1 MKRKTFLKTSLAAG
15 ASFTILPSGLWAS
28 TKKNSTMQLAQIGTG
43 RMGQGD
49 MMNALNNGWKSAVNA
64 RMVAVCDVD
73 RSRAEDAKKKLLKSY
88 EEKGE
93 TAVECQLETDYRK
106 LLARDDIDGV
116 LISTPENWHGLI
128 GVAAAKAGKHIYL
141 QKPLTYSIPE
151 GQELVKA
158 VRKHNVVLQT
168 GSQQRSSVY
177 FRQVCTIIRNNW
189 LGKLQKIEV
198 EVPTDKGRADGEPT
212 PPPADLNYDMW
223 LGPCPEVP
231 YIESRV
237 QPEQGYGRPGW
248 LQVHRYCLGMITGWG
263 SHMYDIA
270 QWGNGTDVD
279 SGPKSIQATGEFP
292 DRGHFNVHVGY
303 QGEAQYDNGV
313 VMTSNNGQ
321 PGVKFIAENG
331 WAYCKRGG
339 MDCSDKSLLRRKPS
353 SEEVNLYHSSN
364 HMEDFLLSAR
374 VGKDP
379 VCPVE
384 VGHRSN
390 TICVLHD
397 VSMRLNGRKLNW
409 DPVKEELVGDD
420 EANKLIQVPMRAPY
434 TFENYV

>member
-15 ASFTILPSGLWAS
+15 ASFTILPSGLWAGS
-28 TKKNSTMQLAQIGTG
+28 KKNSTMRLAQIGTG

-49 MMNALNNGWKSAVNA
+49 MMNALNNGRKNHVNA

-73 RSRAEDAKKKLLKSY
+73 RSRAEDARNKVIRAYK
-88 EEKGE
+88 EKGE
-93 TAVECQLETDYRK
+93 EDVDCHLETDFRK
-106 LLARDDIDGV
+106 ILGRDDIDGV
-116 LISTPENWHGLI
+116 LVSTPENWHALI
-128 GVAAAKAGKHIYL
+128 GVAAANAGKHIYL

-151 GQELVKA
+151 GKELVKA
-158 VRKHNVVLQT
+158 VRRNKVVLQT

-177 FRQVCTIIRNNW
+177 FRQVCTIVRNNW
-189 LGKLQKIEV
+189 LGKLKKIEV
-198 EVPTDKGRADGEPT
+198 EVPTDKGRAEGAPT
-212 PPPADLNYDMW
+212 PPPADFDYDMW
-223 LGPCPEVP
+223 LGPCPEAP

-237 QPEQGYGRPGW
+237 HPEKGYSRPGW

-279 SGPKSIQATGEFP
+279 GGPTSIQATGEFP

-303 QGEAQYDNGV
+303 EGEAHYENGV
-313 VMTSNNGQ
+313 VMTSSNGS
-321 PGVKFIAENG
+321 PGVKFITEDG

-339 MDCSDKSLLRRKPS
+339 MDCSDKNLLRRKPS
-353 SEEVNLYHSSN
+353 GDEVQLYHSSN
-364 HMEDFLLSAR
+364 HMEDFLVSAR
-374 VGKDP
+374 EGKDP
-379 VCPVE
+379 ICPVE

-397 VSMRLNGRKLNW
+397 VSMRLGGRKLNW
-409 DPVKEELVGDD
+409 DPVKEEAVGDA
-420 EANKLIQVPMRAPY
+420 EANARIQVPMREPF
-434 TFENYV
+434 TFENYA

>member
-28 TKKNSTMQLAQIGTG
+28 SKKNSTMQLAQIGTG

-49 MMNALNNGWKSAVNA
+49 MMNALNNGWKDQVNA

-73 RSRAEDAKKKLLKSY
+73 RSRAEDAQKKVLKNY
-88 EEKGE
+88 ENKGE
-93 TAVECQLETDYRK
+93 TGAECQLETDFRK
-106 LLARDDIDGV
+106 ILSRDDIDGV

-158 VRKHNVVLQT
+158 VRNNKVVLQT
-168 GSQQRSSVY
+168 GSQQRSGVY
-177 FRQVCTIIRNNW
+177 FRRVCTIIRNNW
-189 LGKLQKIEV
+189 LGKLKKIEV
-198 EVPTDKGRADGEPT
+198 EIPTDKGRAEGEPT
-212 PPPADLNYDMW
+212 PPPADFNYDMW

-237 QPEQGYGRPGW
+237 HPEDNYSRPGW

-303 QGEAQYDNGV
+303 QGEAHYDNGV
-313 VMTSNNGQ
+313 VMTSNNGS
-321 PGVKFIAENG
+321 PGVKFITEDG

-339 MDCSDKSLLRRKPS
+339 MDCSDKDLLRRKPTKD
-353 SEEVNLYHSSN
+353 EVQLYHSSN
-364 HMEDFLLSAR
+364 HMEDFLVSAR
-374 VGKDP
+374 EGKDP

-397 VSMRLNGRKLNW
+397 ISMRLDGRKLNW
-409 DPVKEELVGDD
+409 NPVKEEVVGDA
-420 EANKLIQVPMRAPY
+420 EANKMMHVPMRAPY